1 MKSGDTAKLDNWVSV
16 DIEDAP
22 ASIFNA
28 NAFARSMSHS
38 VQSFPLP
45 GAQTSTLTPVC
56 GCGLGA
62 SRGLPSSWPA
72 AARQ

>member
-45 GAQTSTLTPVC
+45 GAQTSTRTPVC